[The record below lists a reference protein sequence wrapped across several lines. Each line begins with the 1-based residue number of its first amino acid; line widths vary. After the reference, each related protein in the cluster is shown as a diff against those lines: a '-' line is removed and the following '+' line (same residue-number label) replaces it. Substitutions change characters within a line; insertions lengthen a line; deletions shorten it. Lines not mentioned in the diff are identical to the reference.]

1 MLELTLDECNQ
12 DPDPVFKILIFG
24 WIRIQPKMDLIR
36 NPGTTF
42 TLLFLSLS
50 TVRNYAWYY
59 LYFTHFL
66 YIKFYSL
73 VKLVG

>member
-12 DPDPVFKILIFG
+12 DPDPVFKIRIFG
-24 WIRIQPKMDLIR
+24 WIRIRPKMDLIR
-36 NPGTTF
+36 NPGTTVA
-42 TLLFLSLS
+42 LLLLSLS
-50 TVRNYAWYY
+50 TVCNYAY

-66 YIKFYSL
+66 YVKFYSL